1 MRLLSVGALLF
12 IWLGLAV
19 GEDEEARLLLYKVRF
34 RDGCGTS
41 RPGASPVGVLVLA
54 ACWTCSS
61 LMVWHLSGPETN
73 SSLQFTSLHSQQ
85 RQSRLSRTRTSSSRT
100 YW

>member
-34 RDGCGTS
+34 RDGGGTS
-41 RPGASPVGVLVLA
+41 RPGASPVGDLVLA
-54 ACWTCSS
+54 ACSS
-61 LMVWHLSGPETN
+61 LTVWHLSGPETN
-73 SSLQFTSLHSQQ
+73 SSLNFTSLHSQQ

-100 YW
+100 CW